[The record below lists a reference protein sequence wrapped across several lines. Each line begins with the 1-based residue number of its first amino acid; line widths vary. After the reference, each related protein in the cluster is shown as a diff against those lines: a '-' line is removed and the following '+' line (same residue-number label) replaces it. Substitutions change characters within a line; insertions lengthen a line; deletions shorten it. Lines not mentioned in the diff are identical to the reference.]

1 MIFNELVVEIPRQK
15 RITQYGSHGKPYV
28 YEILKRKGK
37 DNPKDVV
44 ACVGVSIDEKN
55 MHPNDKYFEL
65 HPEMI
70 HLIPQENADK
80 LVFDSQIFLGA
91 SMLIRSA
98 ARNTG
103 LLNFLD
109 QRFPGRSEMILT
121 LLEYYMVEK
130 ESAAQLYKYYLFN
143 HFTKLNYIPSEKE
156 ISHLL
161 NNILSHETI
170 QHFLTDWMRMNITS
184 NSNVHVDIDL
194 DSTNFN
200 IGSKDLSSAERGKP
214 KDDEG
219 LPQIN
224 VAYFLDRKTGLPV
237 YYDIYYGSIIDMEH
251 CKTAVEK
258 VKAANPDANIS
269 FIMDRGYFYK
279 KNLDYMWENGYSF
292 LCMGR
297 DGVRLDNLIK
307 EYPVNDISKAVNRV
321 HAGIYGVKLKGKAF
335 ETDGKE
341 YHLYLYYN
349 NAKVAESLPQM
360 QDYFEYCAKSLVGK
374 RDRNY
379 SIRNTYGKYV
389 KLILDEHDVILS
401 AEPNYE
407 YLDYYRDT
415 CGYFWIVSTEDLSAE
430 EALLCYRHRDSV
442 EKVFKGIKTDSDLN
456 KMYAQTDSAFEAKN
470 FLAFLTAVIRADITV
485 KLRPFFFQ
493 YSSETTQTVLKELEK
508 IKAERIGNSYL
519 LRCPLTARQKHILSF
534 YELDSKS
541 VSEYIR
547 DINLAKDVA
556 DK

>member
-1 MIFNELVVEIPRQK
+1 MIFKELVVEIPRQK
-15 RITQYGSHGKPYV
+15 RITQYGTHAKSYV
-28 YEILKRKGK
+28 YEITKRKSK
-37 DNPKDVV
+37 DNPKDTVC
-44 ACVGVSIDEKN
+44 CVGVAIDDKN
-55 MHPNDKYFEL
+55 MHPNNNYFEL

-70 HLIPQENADK
+70 YLIPQESADK
-80 LVFDSQIFLGA
+80 LVFDTQIYLGA
-91 SMLIRSA
+91 SVLIRSA

-103 LLNFLD
+103 LLGFLE
-109 QRFPGRSEMILT
+109 QHFPGRSEMIIT

-143 HFTKLNYIPSEKE
+143 HYTKLNYIPSEKE

-161 NNILSHETI
+161 NTVLSHESI
-170 QHFLTDWMRMNITS
+170 QFFLTDWMKMNIAG
-184 NSNVHVDIDL
+184 NSDIHVDIDL

-200 IGSKDLSSAERGKP
+200 VGSKELSSAERGKP

-224 VAYFLDRKTGLPV
+224 VAYFLDRKKGLPV

-258 VKAANPDANIS
+258 VKAANSDAKLS

-279 KNLDYMWENGYSF
+279 KNLDYMLENGYSF

-297 DGVRLDNLIK
+297 DGVRLDNLVK
-307 EYPVNDISKAVNRV
+307 EYPFNDITKAVNRIY
-321 HAGIYGVKLKGKAF
+321 AGIYGVKLKGKAF

-349 NAKVAESLPQM
+349 NAKVVENLPQM

-389 KLILDEHDVILS
+389 NLTLDEHDVILE

-415 CGYFWIVSTEDLSAE
+415 CGCFWIVSTEDLSAE
-430 EALLCYRHRDSV
+430 QALLCYRHRDSV
-442 EKVFKGIKTDSDLN
+442 EKVFRGIKTDSDLN

-470 FLAFLTAVIRADITV
+470 FLAFLTAVLRADITV

-493 YSSETTQTVLKELEK
+493 YSSETTQTVLKEMEK
-508 IKAERIGNSYL
+508 IKAEKIGNSYL
-519 LRCPLTARQKHILSF
+519 LRYPLTARQKHILSF
-534 YELDSKS
+534 YELDRKS
-541 VSEYIR
+541 VEEYI
-547 DINLAKDVA
+547 KDVNWSMEVP

>member
-1 MIFNELVVEIPRQK
+1 MIFKELVVEIPRQK
-15 RITQYGSHGKPYV
+15 RITQYGTHAKSYV
-28 YEILKRKGK
+28 YEITKRKSK
-37 DNPKDVV
+37 DNPKDTVC
-44 ACVGVSIDEKN
+44 CVGVAIDDKN
-55 MHPNDKYFEL
+55 MHPNNNYFEL

-70 HLIPQENADK
+70 YLIPQESADK
-80 LVFDSQIFLGA
+80 LVFDTQIYLGA
-91 SMLIRSA
+91 SVLIRSA

-103 LLNFLD
+103 LLGFLE
-109 QRFPGRSEMILT
+109 QHFPGRSEMILT

-143 HFTKLNYIPSEKE
+143 HYTKLNYIPSEKE

-161 NNILSHETI
+161 NTVLSHESI
-170 QHFLTDWMRMNITS
+170 QFFLTDWMKMNIAG
-184 NSNVHVDIDL
+184 NSDIHVDIDL

-200 IGSKDLSSAERGKP
+200 VGSKELSSAERGKP

-224 VAYFLDRKTGLPV
+224 VAYFLDRKKGLPV

-258 VKAANPDANIS
+258 VKAANSDAKLS

-279 KNLDYMWENGYSF
+279 KNLDYMLENGYSF

-297 DGVRLDNLIK
+297 DGVRLDNLVK
-307 EYPVNDISKAVNRV
+307 EYPFNDITKAVNRIY
-321 HAGIYGVKLKGKAF
+321 AGIYGVKLKGKAF

-349 NAKVAESLPQM
+349 NAKVVENLPQM

-389 KLILDEHDVILS
+389 NLTLDEHDVILE

-430 EALLCYRHRDSV
+430 QALLCYRHRDSV
-442 EKVFKGIKTDSDLN
+442 EKVFRGIKTDSDLN

-470 FLAFLTAVIRADITV
+470 FLAFLTAVLRADITV

-493 YSSETTQTVLKELEK
+493 YSSETTQTVLKEMEK
-508 IKAERIGNSYL
+508 IKAEKIGNSYL
-519 LRCPLTARQKHILSF
+519 LRYPLTARQKHILSF
-534 YELDSKS
+534 YELDRKS
-541 VSEYIR
+541 VEEYI
-547 DINLAKDVA
+547 KDVNWSMEVP

>member
-1 MIFNELVVEIPRQK
+1 MIFKELVVEIPRQK
-15 RITQYGSHGKPYV
+15 RITQYGTHAKSYV
-28 YEILKRKGK
+28 YEITKRKSK
-37 DNPKDVV
+37 DNPNDTVC
-44 ACVGVSIDEKN
+44 CVGVAIDDKN
-55 MHPNDKYFEL
+55 MHPNNNYFEL

-70 HLIPQENADK
+70 YLIPQESADK
-80 LVFDSQIFLGA
+80 LVFDTQIYLGA
-91 SMLIRSA
+91 SVLIRSA

-103 LLNFLD
+103 LLGFLE
-109 QRFPGRSEMILT
+109 QHFPGRSEMILT

-143 HFTKLNYIPSEKE
+143 HYTKLNYIPSEKE

-161 NNILSHETI
+161 NTVLSHESI
-170 QHFLTDWMRMNITS
+170 QFFLTDWMKMNIAG
-184 NSNVHVDIDL
+184 NSDIHVDIDL

-200 IGSKDLSSAERGKP
+200 VGSKELSSAERGKP

-224 VAYFLDRKTGLPV
+224 VAYFLDRKKGLPV

-258 VKAANPDANIS
+258 VKAANSGAKLS

-279 KNLDYMWENGYSF
+279 KNLDYMLENGYSF

-297 DGVRLDNLIK
+297 DGVRLDNLVK
-307 EYPVNDISKAVNRV
+307 EYPFNDITKAVNRIY
-321 HAGIYGVKLKGKAF
+321 AGIYGVKLKGKAF

-349 NAKVAESLPQM
+349 NAKVVENLPQM

-389 KLILDEHDVILS
+389 NLTLDEHDVILE

-430 EALLCYRHRDSV
+430 QALLCYRHRDSV
-442 EKVFKGIKTDSDLN
+442 EKVFRGIKTDSDLN

-470 FLAFLTAVIRADITV
+470 FLAFLTAVLRADITV

-493 YSSETTQTVLKELEK
+493 YSSETTQTVLKEMEK
-508 IKAERIGNSYL
+508 IKAEKIGNSYL
-519 LRCPLTARQKHILSF
+519 LRYPLTARQKHILSF
-534 YELDSKS
+534 YELDRKS
-541 VSEYIR
+541 VEEYI
-547 DINLAKDVA
+547 KDVNWSMEVP